1 MTSHHQV
8 SVGHDIKTISI
19 LKGNLGL
26 FRFRDVRDLFG
37 ALVPTSTQTNTNLVL
52 YTCKQKT
59 FSLSFTKERLRKSG
73 KDEHIMIR
81 GDSWP

>member
-37 ALVPTSTQTNTNLVL
+37 ALVPTSTQTNTNLV
-52 YTCKQKT
+52 
-59 FSLSFTKERLRKSG
+59 SLSFTKERLRKSG
-73 KDEHIMIR
+73 KD
-81 GDSWP
+81 

>member
-26 FRFRDVRDLFG
+26 FRFRDVRT
-37 ALVPTSTQTNTNLVL
+37 LVPTSTQTNTNLVL